1 MKASKTWILIA
12 DGARARIFVND
23 GPGKGLKP
31 AISKEFAT
39 EHKPTREV
47 MSDRPGSNASGGA
60 VRHGYAPR
68 TDWHQFEKHRFAASM
83 AAVLNKEAKHHAFE
97 RLVLVA
103 PPEPLGSLRAKLD
116 SATRGRV
123 VKEIGK
129 DLTNL
134 TEHELPKRLEA
145 DGLVL

>member
-39 EHKPTREV
+39 ENLPTREII
-47 MSDRPGSNASGGA
+47 SDRPGTNASGGA

-68 TDWHQFEKHRFAASM
+68 VDWHRFEKHRFAASM
-83 AAVLNKEAKHHAFE
+83 AAILNKEAKRHAFA

-103 PPEPLGSLRAKLD
+103 PPEPLGSLRASLD
-116 SATRGRV
+116 NATRGCV
-123 VKEIGK
+123 IKEIGK

>member
-1 MKASKTWILIA
+1 
-12 DGARARIFVND
+12 
-23 GPGKGLKP
+23 
-31 AISKEFAT
+31 
-39 EHKPTREV
+39 
-47 MSDRPGSNASGGA
+47 
-60 VRHGYAPR
+60 
-68 TDWHQFEKHRFAASM
+68 M

>member
-1 MKASKTWILIA
+1 VKASKTWILIA
-12 DGARARIFVND
+12 DGARARIFVNE

-39 EHKPTREV
+39 ENLPTREV
-47 MSDRPGSNASGGA
+47 IADRPGSNASGGA
-60 VRHGYAPR
+60 ARHGYAPKV
-68 TDWHQFEKHRFAASM
+68 DWHQFEKQRFAASM
-83 AAVLNKEAKHHAFE
+83 AAILNKEAKRQAFE

-103 PPEPLGSLRAKLD
+103 PPEPLGGLRAKLD
-116 SATRGRV
+116 SATRGCV